1 MEHKWTD
8 EQWQAITVRDCNLL
22 VSAAAGAG
30 KTAVLVERIIHLLN
44 YAEKP
49 LDIDRLLVV
58 TFTEAAAAE
67 MRERIGKALQNEMIV
82 SSRPELARQLA
93 LLNGAAISTLH
104 AFCLDVIRRY
114 FYLLDLD
121 PGFRIAD
128 ELEATLLQQSVLA
141 DVLEEAFQE
150 GEKGFLALVSRFGG
164 KNSDESLIELI
175 LRIYRF
181 AWSNPWP
188 ERWLINA
195 AQPYLT
201 TGAAPEAALWHWLE
215 PVTKQLQLSLT
226 AADSALCRALRLLN
240 LPGAPLVYEGNLVA
254 EREQIAKL
262 QMLLYGSWAELRE
275 AWSGIQFKRLPEA
288 KGAEEELKE
297 EIKELRDRA
306 KTELK
311 DCLVMYLTRSI
322 EEYYEE
328 VKILG
333 PVIHA
338 MNGLV
343 IRFAQYYGAAK
354 KARGLLDFNDLEHNC
369 LSILLS
375 GETFDEMLTPSAAA
389 NELRSRYEHVL
400 VDEYQDINPVQE
412 AILHL
417 VSRQGEPAPNLFMV
431 GDVKQS
437 IYRFRLGDPGLFMER
452 FERYPETGGGTERRL
467 LLSYNFRC
475 RSGVVNAVNFIF
487 RQLMTREAA
496 EIEYDRAAELAC
508 GAQYPEA
515 GENCM
520 NETPVEVYL
529 LERNNERPQGEGMPD
544 WAEAGVTAL
553 EKEGAIIARRISQ
566 MVDTGSNG
574 ATRVYDKTADVYR
587 PLMYRDIVILMRATT
602 GRANQL
608 VELLGKYGI
617 PAYADLSTGYF
628 AATEV
633 DTMLSFLKIVD
644 NPCQDIPLA
653 AVLRSPF
660 VGLNEEQLAAVRL
673 YGGKGCD
680 FYGAARTAAL
690 GGLPGISKRL
700 RYFFRRLDDW
710 REKVRH
716 EKLAAFI
723 AAVYKESGYRDYVAG
738 LPDGAQRQANLR
750 ALFERARQFD
760 RFSRQGL
767 FRFLQF
773 IEQLRASGKDLG
785 AARALGEKEN
795 VVRILSVHKA
805 KGLEFPVVFLCDLG
819 KDFNVQ
825 DTRDDV
831 LLHRQL
837 GLGPLIVEP
846 EKRLR
851 YPSLPY
857 LALRLR
863 TEAETRAE
871 EMRILYVALTRAR
884 EKLVLIGSVRNLPK
898 EIKKWSRLLNH
909 TEQTLPA
916 DEIAD
921 AKSYLDWLGK
931 ALVRHPDMFG
941 KDTAQLS
948 WLTGEESRFALEITE
963 DSAADAKTEIAEHRR
978 VQQIGNDLLSML
990 PVSCDVPADLEE
1002 AVRERINFRYQYPV
1016 STLPAKLS
1024 VSEIKRRFDHR
1035 EKEEDGTINYQ
1046 STQLWSSPAFIA
1058 QKKGLSAADKGTLY
1072 HLVLQFLD
1080 FHGSLDP
1087 EGIRQQIYELA
1098 VTKIIPAATA
1108 GEIDPGLITAFLQSE
1123 AGKVLLAHKGTIHR
1137 EWPFTMSLPIHEINP
1152 ELPAD
1157 TDEYIVTQGIID
1169 VIIATPSGYVLID
1182 YKTDQIPAGGISEL
1196 TTRYRTQMDLYK
1208 RAVEVI
1214 LKKPV
1219 QSTYIYFLHAKCTVL
1234 LDKDTNINQ

>member
-1 MEHKWTD
+1 MDHKWTE

-44 YAEKP
+44 DAQNP

-67 MRERIGKALQNEMIV
+67 MRERIGKALQDEMIM

-128 ELEATLLQQSVLA
+128 ELEAVLLQQSVLA

-150 GEKGFLALVSRFGG
+150 GESGFLALVSGFGG
-164 KNSDESLIELI
+164 KYSDESLIQLI

-188 ERWLINA
+188 EHWLEKA
-195 AQPYLT
+195 ARPYLLT
-201 TGAAPEAALWHWLE
+201 DAAPDAAIWHWLE
-215 PVTKQLQLSLT
+215 PVKKQLQLSLT
-226 AADSALCRALRLLN
+226 TADSALHRAIRLLQ
-240 LPGAPLVYEGNLVA
+240 LPGAPLSYESTIVA
-254 EREQIAKL
+254 ECEQISRL
-262 QMLLYGSWAELRE
+262 QMLLNGPWEIMRE
-275 AWSGIQFKRLPEA
+275 AWGGIQFDRLPAA
-288 KGAEEELKE
+288 KGAEEDLKE

-306 KTELK
+306 KSELK
-311 DCLVMYLTRSI
+311 NCLETYLTRSI
-322 EEYYEE
+322 DEYLKEI
-328 VKILG
+328 KSLG
-333 PVIHA
+333 PLIAA
-338 MNGLV
+338 MNSLV
-343 IRFAQYYGAAK
+343 IRFAQCYSAAK
-354 KARGLLDFNDLEHNC
+354 KARGLLDFNDLEHSC
-369 LSILLS
+369 LSILHS
-375 GETFDEMLTPSAAA
+375 GETSDDMLFPSAAA
-389 NELRSRYEHVL
+389 TELRTRYEHVL

-417 VSRQGEPAPNLFMV
+417 ASRQGEPAPNLFMV

-452 FERYPETGGGTERRL
+452 FERYPETVGGIERRL

-496 EIEYDRAAELAC
+496 EIEYDKAAELAC

-515 GENCM
+515 GDNCM
-520 NETPVEVYL
+520 HTAPVEVYL
-529 LERNNERPQGEGMPD
+529 LERNNDLSRGEEISD
-544 WAEAGVTAL
+544 SAWSEARITAL
-553 EKEGAIIARRISQ
+553 EKEGTIIARRVSEMI
-566 MVDTGSNG
+566 DPESNG
-574 ATRVYDKTADVYR
+574 ATMVYDKASDLYR

-608 VELLGKYGI
+608 VELLNKYGI
-617 PAYADLSTGYF
+617 PAYADLATGYF

-660 VGLNEEQLAAVRL
+660 VGLNEEQLAAIRL
-673 YGGKGCD
+673 RGGNNGD
-680 FYGAARTAAL
+680 FYAAARTAAQ

-700 RYFFRRLDDW
+700 RYFFRRLANW
-710 REKVRH
+710 REKARH
-716 EKLAAFI
+716 VKLAAFI
-723 AAVYKESGYRDYVAG
+723 AEVYKESGYRDYVAG
-738 LPDGAQRQANLR
+738 LPDGSQRQANLL

-773 IEQLRASGKDLG
+773 IEQLRDSGKDLG
-785 AARALGEKEN
+785 AAKALGEKEN

-805 KGLEFPVVFLCDLG
+805 KGLEFPIVFLCDLG
-819 KDFNVQ
+819 KEFNIQ

-831 LLHRQL
+831 LMHRQL
-837 GLGPLIVEP
+837 GLGPLIVDP
-846 EKRLR
+846 DKQLR

-857 LALRLR
+857 LALSLR

-884 EKLVLIGSVRNLPK
+884 EKLVLIGSVRNLSK
-898 EIKKWSRLLNH
+898 EMKKWRRLQSH

-921 AKSYLDWLGK
+921 AKCYLDWLGK
-931 ALVRHPDMFG
+931 ALIRHPDISG
-941 KDTAQLS
+941 KVTTGLS
-948 WLTGEESRFALEITE
+948 WLTGEESRFSMEITE
-963 DSAADAKTEIAEHRR
+963 EAVAYVKREEEGIGRVRDMGNNLLTMRPVPCDAPTDMVEK
-978 VQQIGNDLLSML
+978 
-990 PVSCDVPADLEE
+990 
-1002 AVRERINFRYQYPV
+1002 VRERINFRYQYP
-1016 STLPAKLS
+1016 SSGLPAKLS
-1024 VSEIKRRFDHR
+1024 ISEIKRRFDRR
-1035 EKEEDGTINYQ
+1035 EREEDEGMSNYQ
-1046 STQLWSSPAFIA
+1046 FMQTWPSPAFLT
-1058 QKKGLSAADKGTLY
+1058 QNKGLAAADRGTLY

-1080 FHGSLDP
+1080 LYRSLDS
-1087 EGIRQQIYELA
+1087 EGIRQQIIELA
-1098 VTKIIPAATA
+1098 DSNKIPATA
-1108 GEIDPGLITAFLQSE
+1108 ITEIDPEVIDAFIQSE

-1137 EWPFTMSLPIHEINP
+1137 EWPFTMSLPAYEINP

-1157 TDEYIVTQGIID
+1157 TGEYIVTQGIID
-1169 VIIATPSGYVLID
+1169 LIIATPSGYILVD
-1182 YKTDQIPAGGISEL
+1182 YKTDKIPDGGIEEL
-1196 TTRYRTQMDLYK
+1196 ITRYRTQMQLYR
-1208 RAVEVI
+1208 RAVEII
-1214 LKKPV
+1214 LRKPV
-1219 QSTYIYFLHAKCTVL
+1219 QSTYIYFLHARCTVL
-1234 LDKDTNINQ
+1234 LH